1 MSVKQQIVVS
11 ELQLILFETV
21 FSLMERNEN
30 NKHIYDDLKRK
41 INIMRKMAN
50 ERQNG
55 TLTHEKIDYYRKQ
68 FDTK

>member
-1 MSVKQQIVVS
+1 MSVKQQIIVS

-21 FSLMERNEN
+21 FSSMERNEN

-41 INIMRKMAN
+41 ISIMRKMAN

-55 TLTHEKIDYYRKQ
+55 TLTNEKIAYYRKQ
-68 FDTK
+68 FDAK